1 MIKFIKN
8 LFANKGNAY
17 IISLKDQ
24 FGITEHIITSAGC
37 LEEAELK
44 ARELH
49 KEFTDDIPEVV
60 GYERGDIEW
69 E

>member
-1 MIKFIKN
+1 MIKFIKT
-8 LFANKGNAY
+8 LFTKKEDAY
-17 IISLKDQ
+17 MISLKDQ
-24 FGITEHIITSAGC
+24 FGITEHIITNAGC

-49 KEFTDDIPEVV
+49 AQFTDEIPEVV
-60 GYERGDIEW
+60 GCERGEIEW